1 MLRISRPLSLLL
13 PGLLALGVL
22 AGCSSV
28 SSIKADMHADN
39 GLNPD
44 LNGRPSPLVVR
55 LYELKSLS
63 VFNNADFFNLFE
75 QDVAL
80 LGDEL
85 QMRDELAFQPG
96 ENKTLQREL
105 RPDTRY
111 IGIVGAYRDI
121 ENARWRNSI
130 PIAPHD
136 ELDLQIV
143 FGAKGI
149 EIKKEQ

>member
-1 MLRISRPLSLLL
+1 MKRIKRTLLL
-13 PGLLALGVL
+13 PLGLLTLGL
-22 AGCSSV
+22 FAGCSSV
-28 SSIKADMHADN
+28 STIQANFQADA

-63 VFNNADFFNLFE
+63 VFNTADFFNLFE

-85 QMRDELAFQPG
+85 QMRDELHFQPG
-96 ENKTLQREL
+96 ESKSLERDL

-111 IGIVGAYRDI
+111 LGVIGAYRDI

-130 PIAPHD
+130 EIPHGD
-136 ELDLQIV
+136 DMDLIIEL
-143 FGAKGI
+143 GTKGI
-149 EIKKEQ
+149 EIRKDE

>member
-1 MLRISRPLSLLL
+1 MLPMKRSLLFL
-13 PGLLALGVL
+13 TMMVLYGLL
-22 AGCSSV
+22 AGCSGV
-28 SSIKADMHADN
+28 SSIKASLHADKA
-39 GLNPD
+39 LNPD

-96 ENKTLQREL
+96 ETKTLERDL
-105 RPDTRY
+105 RVDTRY
-111 IGIVGAYRDI
+111 IGLIGAYRDI
-121 ENARWRNSI
+121 ENARWRDSI
-130 PIAPHD
+130 EVD
-136 ELDLQIV
+136 GDLELVIEL
-143 FGAKGI
+143 GAKGI
-149 EIKKEQ
+149 DIRREE

>member
-1 MLRISRPLSLLL
+1 MLRMTRTLMSLLL
-13 PGLLALGVL
+13 LLVFGLLS
-22 AGCSSV
+22 GCSSV
-28 SSIKADMHADN
+28 STIEATMQADMS
-39 GLNPD
+39 LNPD

-85 QMRDELAFQPG
+85 QMRDEFAFQPG
-96 ENKTLQREL
+96 ETKTLQRDL
-105 RPDTRY
+105 RPDTRFLA
-111 IGIVGAYRDI
+111 IIGAYRDI

-130 PIAPHD
+130 EVD
-136 ELDLQIV
+136 SDLELTIK

-149 EIKKEQ
+149 EILKED

>member
-1 MLRISRPLSLLL
+1 MSLLL
-13 PGLLALGVL
+13 LLVFGLLS
-22 AGCSSV
+22 GCSSV
-28 SSIKADMHADN
+28 STIEATMQADMS
-39 GLNPD
+39 LNPD

-85 QMRDELAFQPG
+85 QMRDEFAFQPG
-96 ENKTLQREL
+96 ETKTLQRDL
-105 RPDTRY
+105 RPDTRFLA
-111 IGIVGAYRDI
+111 IIGAYRDI

-130 PIAPHD
+130 EVD
-136 ELDLQIV
+136 SDLELTIK

-149 EIKKEQ
+149 EILKED

>member
-1 MLRISRPLSLLL
+1 MKRITRYLFPL
-13 PGLLALGVL
+13 GLLTLCMMT
-22 AGCSSV
+22 GCSSV
-28 SSIKADMHADN
+28 STIEAKLQADAA
-39 GLNPD
+39 LNPD
-44 LNGRPSPLVVR
+44 LDGRPSPLAVR

-85 QMRDELAFQPG
+85 QMRDELHFQPG
-96 ENKTLQREL
+96 ETKTLARDL

-111 IGIVGAYRDI
+111 LGVIGAYRDI

-130 PIAPHD
+130 EIPHGD
-136 ELDLQIV
+136 DMDLIIE

-149 EIKKEQ
+149 EIKKDQ

>member
-1 MLRISRPLSLLL
+1 MLPMKRSLLFSTMMFL
-13 PGLLALGVL
+13 SGLL
-22 AGCSSV
+22 AGCSGV
-28 SSIKADMHADN
+28 SSIKANLHADKA
-39 GLNPD
+39 LNPD

-96 ENKTLQREL
+96 ETKTLERDL
-105 RPDTRY
+105 RVDTRY
-111 IGIVGAYRDI
+111 IGLIGAYRDI
-121 ENARWRNSI
+121 ENARWRDTI
-130 PIAPHD
+130 EVD
-136 ELDLQIV
+136 GDLELVIEL
-143 FGAKGI
+143 GANGI
-149 EIKKEQ
+149 DIKKEE

>member
-1 MLRISRPLSLLL
+1 MLPMKRSHLFFMTMLLYVL
-13 PGLLALGVL
+13 L
-22 AGCSSV
+22 AGCSGV
-28 SSIKADMHADN
+28 SSIKANLHADKD
-39 GLNPD
+39 LNPD

-96 ENKTLQREL
+96 ESKSLERDL
-105 RPDTRY
+105 RVDTRY
-111 IGIVGAYRDI
+111 IGLIGAYRDI
-121 ENARWRNSI
+121 ENARWRDSI
-130 PIAPHD
+130 EVD
-136 ELDLQIV
+136 GDLELVIEL
-143 FGAKGI
+143 GAKGI
-149 EIKKEQ
+149 DIRKEE

>member
-1 MLRISRPLSLLL
+1 MLRMTRTFLSLLML
-13 PGLLALGVL
+13 LVFGLLS
-22 AGCSSV
+22 GCSSV
-28 SSIKADMHADN
+28 STIEATMQADMR
-39 GLNPD
+39 LNPD

-85 QMRDELAFQPG
+85 QMRDEFAFQPG
-96 ENKTLQREL
+96 ETKTLQRDL
-105 RPDTRY
+105 RPDTRFLA
-111 IGIVGAYRDI
+111 IIGAYRDI

-130 PIAPHD
+130 EVD
-136 ELDLQIV
+136 RDLELTIK

-149 EIKKEQ
+149 EILKED

>member
-1 MLRISRPLSLLL
+1 MLRMTRTFLSLLML
-13 PGLLALGVL
+13 LVFGLLS
-22 AGCSSV
+22 GCSSV
-28 SSIKADMHADN
+28 STIEATMQADMR
-39 GLNPD
+39 LNPD

-85 QMRDELAFQPG
+85 QMRDEFAFQPG
-96 ENKTLQREL
+96 EIKTLQRDL
-105 RPDTRY
+105 RPDTRFLA
-111 IGIVGAYRDI
+111 IIGAYRDI

-130 PIAPHD
+130 EVD
-136 ELDLQIV
+136 RDLELTIK

-149 EIKKEQ
+149 EILKED

>member
-1 MLRISRPLSLLL
+1 MPLMKRSHFFLAQCLLYGIL
-13 PGLLALGVL
+13 T
-22 AGCSSV
+22 GCSSV
-28 SSIKADMHADN
+28 NSLQATLQADTA
-39 GLNPD
+39 LNPD

-85 QMRDELAFQPG
+85 QMRDEMAFQPG
-96 ENKTLQREL
+96 ETKILERDL
-105 RPDTRY
+105 RVDTRY
-111 IGIVGAYRDI
+111 LGLIGAYRDI
-121 ENARWRNSI
+121 ENARWRDSI
-130 PIAPHD
+130 EVD
-136 ELDLQIV
+136 GDLELIIE

-149 EIKKEQ
+149 DIRKEE

>member
-1 MLRISRPLSLLL
+1 MKPITRYLKPILGLLL
-13 PGLLALGVL
+13 LGLTTA
-22 AGCSSV
+22 CSSV
-28 SSIKADMHADN
+28 STLQADLQADQD
-39 GLNPD
+39 LNPD

-63 VFNNADFFNLFE
+63 VFSNADFFNLFE

-85 QMRDELAFQPG
+85 QMRDELHFQPG
-96 ENKTLQREL
+96 ESKTLERDL

-111 IGIVGAYRDI
+111 LGIIGAYRDI

-130 PIAPHD
+130 EVEPHD
-136 ELDLQIV
+136 DLELVIE

-149 EIKKEQ
+149 DIRRKE

>member
-1 MLRISRPLSLLL
+1 MKRTTRYLKPSAGLLL
-13 PGLLALGVL
+13 LGLVT
-22 AGCSSV
+22 GCSSV
-28 SSIKADMHADN
+28 STLQADLQADTA
-39 GLNPD
+39 LNPD

-85 QMRDELAFQPG
+85 QMRDELHFQPG
-96 ENKTLQREL
+96 EHKTLERDL
-105 RPDTRY
+105 RPDTRFL
-111 IGIVGAYRDI
+111 GIIGAYRDI

-130 PIAPHD
+130 EVGPHD
-136 ELDLQIV
+136 DLELVIE
-143 FGAKGI
+143 FSSKGI
-149 EIKKEQ
+149 DIRRKE

>member
-1 MLRISRPLSLLL
+1 MLRISAYLKLATLLL
-13 PGLLALGVL
+13 AINLM

-28 SSIKADMHADN
+28 STIKAKLHADEA
-39 GLNPD
+39 LNPD

-55 LYELKSLS
+55 FYELKSLS
-63 VFNNADFFNLFE
+63 VFNSADFFNLFE

-85 QMRDELAFQPG
+85 QMRDEFAFQPG
-96 ENKTLQREL
+96 ETKSLERDL
-105 RPDTRY
+105 RIDTRY
-111 IGIVGAYRDI
+111 LGILGAYRDI

-130 PIAPHD
+130 EIEPD
-136 ELDLQIV
+136 EDLELIIE

-149 EIKKEQ
+149 AIRKD

>member
-1 MLRISRPLSLLL
+1 MMFLS
-13 PGLLALGVL
+13 GLL
-22 AGCSSV
+22 AGCSGV
-28 SSIKADMHADN
+28 SSIKANLHADKA
-39 GLNPD
+39 LNPD

-96 ENKTLQREL
+96 ETKTLERDL
-105 RPDTRY
+105 RVDTRY
-111 IGIVGAYRDI
+111 IGLIGAYRDI
-121 ENARWRNSI
+121 ENARWRDTI
-130 PIAPHD
+130 EVD
-136 ELDLQIV
+136 GDLELVIEL
-143 FGAKGI
+143 GANGI
-149 EIKKEQ
+149 DIKKEE